1 MGNTHSAAPHNGKL
15 SRKFSRQS
23 RKDDTLPHIHI
34 TNDTQTH
41 HKKHKES
48 LPPSPTSSSDPK
60 LPSSNSKTTD
70 EMTASRGSK
79 YILPNNE
86 EELDRLVQVHFIY
99 KYLFGGNFS
108 APVKD
113 LLSSNQSRR
122 NSGSSHHQWM
132 QDSPSLLTLSP
143 PRVLD
148 IACGNGTW
156 ILEMAT
162 EFPDSQF
169 YGIDILANYPTTVK
183 PANTLFCQHDIL
195 DPKGLPYPDDYFDY
209 IHMRQV
215 YSCFSEQDWVTVMK
229 EIKRLLKPGG
239 YIELRDIDPMLNKMG
254 PISSKFFAKFPLLM
268 KKWHGVNILWAR
280 RMLEIMNDVGE
291 MVDVHI
297 QVNALPFGSPGPI
310 GNMIQNSLRSALKS
324 FRSFFEIHNS
334 LPGRDYDKV
343 IDDIVGETIKYRSYF
358 DYYCCW
364 GRNPLYETAYHHQER
379 RCGSSSSSGD
389 EPSRRYSVTNN
400 NNMALDLDANANNM
414 SPSLAMRRRSEKET
428 QSEHSAIDAP
438 ASSPNI
444 LSIYPLS
451 DQHQHHM
458 VSLGEENV
466 SDIDQFAE
474 GYED

>member
-1 MGNTHSAAPHNGKL
+1 MGNTHSAAPHNGRL
-15 SRKFSRQS
+15 SKKFSRQS
-23 RKDDTLPHIHI
+23 RKNDTLPDIHI
-34 TNDTQTH
+34 TKHAQTH
-41 HKKHKES
+41 QKTYKES
-48 LPPSPTSSSDPK
+48 LPPSPTNSNDPK
-60 LPSSNSKTTD
+60 TAPNSKSIN

-113 LLSSNQSRR
+113 LLSSNPSRR

-132 QDSPSLLTLSP
+132 QDSPSLLILSP

-183 PANTLFCQHDIL
+183 PANTFFSQHDIL
-195 DPKGLPYPDDYFDY
+195 DPKGIPYPDDYFDY

-215 YSCFSEQDWVTVMK
+215 YSCFSEQDWVMVMK

-239 YIELRDIDPMLNKMG
+239 YVELRDIDPMLNNMG
-254 PISSKFFAKFPLLM
+254 PITFKFFAKFPLLM

-280 RMLEIMNDVGE
+280 RMFDIMNDVGD
-291 MVDVHI
+291 MVDMHR
-297 QVNALPFGSPGPI
+297 QVNTLQFGTSGPI
-310 GNMIQNSLRSALKS
+310 GNMIQNSLRLALKS
-324 FRSFFEIHNS
+324 FRSFFEMHNS

-343 IDDIVGETIKYRSYF
+343 IDDIVDETNKYRSYF
-358 DYYCCW
+358 NYYCCW
-364 GRNPLYETAYHHQER
+364 GRNPLYETMYHYQER
-379 RCGSSSSSGD
+379 RGGSSCSSGE

-400 NNMALDLDANANNM
+400 NNMVLDSDATDTA
-414 SPSLAMRRRSEKET
+414 SSLTMRRRSEKEI
-428 QSEHSAIDAP
+428 QSEHANDAP
-438 ASSPNI
+438 MSSPNV

-451 DQHQHHM
+451 DQHKHHM
-458 VSLGEENV
+458 VPLGEENV

>member
-1 MGNTHSAAPHNGKL
+1 MGNTHSAVPYNGKL

-23 RKDDTLPHIHI
+23 RKDDTLPHMHT
-34 TNDTQTH
+34 TNDAQIH
-41 HKKHKES
+41 HKKYKGS
-48 LPPSPTSSSDPK
+48 LPPSPNSSSDPK
-60 LPSSNSKTTD
+60 PLPNSKTID
-70 EMTASRGSK
+70 DIPANRGSK

-99 KYLFGGNFS
+99 KYLFGDNFS

-113 LLSSNQSRR
+113 LLSSNQLRR
-122 NSGSSHHQWM
+122 NSGSSHHQRM

-162 EFPDSQF
+162 EFPESQF
-169 YGIDILANYPTTVK
+169 HGIDILANYPTTVK
-183 PANTLFCQHDIL
+183 PANTFFCQHDIL
-195 DPKGLPYPDDYFDY
+195 HPKGLPYPDDYFDY

-239 YIELRDIDPMLNKMG
+239 YVELRDIDPMLNNMG
-254 PISSKFFAKFPLLM
+254 PITSRFFAKFPLMM

-280 RMLEIMNDVGE
+280 HMFDIMNDVGD
-291 MVDVHI
+291 MADTHI
-297 QVNALPFGSPGPI
+297 QVNALQFGLPGPI
-310 GNMIQNSLRSALKS
+310 GNMIQNSLRLALKS
-324 FRSFFEIHNS
+324 FRLFFETHNS
-334 LPGRDYDKV
+334 LPDRDYDKV
-343 IDDIVGETIKYRSYF
+343 IDDIIEETSKYRSYF
-358 DYYCCW
+358 NYYCCW
-364 GRNPLYETAYHHQER
+364 GRNHLYETMYHGQER
-379 RCGSSSSSGD
+379 RGDSCSGD
-389 EPSRRYSVTNN
+389 EQPRRYSVTNN
-400 NNMALDLDANANNM
+400 NNITLNSDTNANGM
-414 SPSLAMRRRSEKET
+414 SSTFAMRRRSEKKT
-428 QSEHSAIDAP
+428 QSEHADDAAMP
-438 ASSPNI
+438 SPNI

-451 DQHQHHM
+451 DRHQHHL

>member
-1 MGNTHSAAPHNGKL
+1 MGNTHSAASHNGRL
-15 SRKFSRQS
+15 SRTFSRQS
-23 RKDDTLPHIHI
+23 RKDDALPHMHT
-34 TNDTQTH
+34 TNDAQTC
-41 HKKHKES
+41 HKKYKES
-48 LPPSPTSSSDPK
+48 LPPSPNSNSDPK
-60 LPSSNSKTTD
+60 TTSNYKTAD
-70 EMTASRGSK
+70 EATSSRGSK

-99 KYLFGGNFS
+99 KYLFGANFL

-122 NSGSSHHQWM
+122 SSGSSHHQWM
-132 QDSPSLLTLSP
+132 QDSPSLLSLSP

-183 PANTLFCQHDIL
+183 PANTFFSQHDIL
-195 DPKGLPYPDDYFDY
+195 HPKGLPYPDDYFDY

-239 YIELRDIDPMLNKMG
+239 YVELRDIDPMLNNMG
-254 PISSKFFAKFPLLM
+254 PISSKFFARFPLLM

-280 RMLEIMNDVGE
+280 YMYDIINNVGN
-291 MVDVHI
+291 MVDVHK
-297 QVNALPFGSPGPI
+297 QVNTLPFGSSGPI
-310 GNMIQNSLRSALKS
+310 GNMIQNSLRLALKS

-334 LPGRDYDKV
+334 LPGADYDRV
-343 IDDIVGETIKYRSYF
+343 IDDIVEETSKYRSYF
-358 DYYCCW
+358 NYYCCW
-364 GRNPLYETAYHHQER
+364 GRSPLYETAYHYQEQR
-379 RCGSSSSSGD
+379 GGSISSSGD
-389 EPSRRYSVTNN
+389 EPPRRHSVTNN
-400 NNMALDLDANANNM
+400 NNMISDSDANDNDA
-414 SPSLAMRRRSEKET
+414 SSSLTIRRQSEKET
-428 QSEHSAIDAP
+428 QSDCADDAAMP
-438 ASSPNI
+438 PSNI